1 MPIIATAGGDGKTF
15 TPAPEGVHQAV
26 AVDVID
32 IGLKPNPFKPGSQQH
47 KIDIAWQIAE
57 RRDDNKPY
65 LVYKRYTL
73 SLNEKATLR
82 HDLESWRGRPFTRE
96 EELGFDVESII
107 GANCLVNVQHKK
119 SQDGTKTFANVMS
132 VMPLLKNMPKIAA
145 EGYERKTPDNGWA
158 HVSDEDVARGM
169 DDAPPMT
176 DEDIPFAWLMPLIV
190 PAVGLLGSLSLLA

>member
-32 IGLKPNPFKPGSQQH
+32 MGLKPNPFKPGAQQH

-57 RRDDNKPY
+57 RRDDGKPY

-96 EELGFDVESII
+96 EEMGFDVESII

-145 EGYERKTPDNGWA
+145 EGYERKVADNGGA

-169 DDAPPMT
+169 DDAPAMT
-176 DEDIPFAWLMPLIV
+176 DDDIPFAWLMPLV
-190 PAVGLLGSLSLLA
+190 MPAVGLLGAVSVLA

>member
-32 IGLKPNPFKPGSQQH
+32 LGQKPNPFKPGATHH

-96 EELGFDVESII
+96 EEMGFDVESII

-145 EGYERKTPDNGWA
+145 EGYERKTPEQEA
-158 HVSDEDVARGM
+158 RHVSDEDVARGM
-169 DDAPPMT
+169 DDAGGPSHLT
-176 DEDIPFAWLMPLIV
+176 DDDIPF
-190 PAVGLLGSLSLLA
+190 